1 MGVAGPGSHATQGG
15 THLPKQSVF
24 RHALGGCL
32 ALALVILTSA
42 PAAHAHAQEA
52 SGPAPSPTPVPTTS
66 DICQRIPCATIGTD
80 SIWCWCPDQQLV
92 LSPGRVETDGR
103 FGYAVLVVNAL
114 PVEVDLVDASGAPV
128 AAIPSGETGRLA
140 VPGPGRYAYTVA
152 EPKVVSPPV
161 LTVVGRPG

>member
-1 MGVAGPGSHATQGG
+1 
-15 THLPKQSVF
+15 LPKQSVF
-24 RHALGGCL
+24 RHAVGGCL

-42 PAAHAHAQEA
+42 PVAHAHAQQA
-52 SGPAPSPTPVPTTS
+52 PGP
-66 DICQRIPCATIGTD
+66 DICQQIPCATIGTD

-114 PVEVDLVDASGAPV
+114 PVEVDLVDASGALV

-161 LTVVGRPG
+161 LTVVGRQG